1 MNVSPDWIA
10 VDWGSSNLRAFA
22 MRGGEPVAEA
32 ASGEGASGLARE
44 DFEPA
49 LLRAVGPWLSEGR
62 VTPVLACGMVGA
74 RHGWIEAPY
83 RLVPCA
89 PAAPGETI
97 LAPTQDSRLSLRILP
112 GLSQASPADV
122 MRGEETQIAGFLAGD
137 PGFAGALILPGTHS
151 KQARIA
157 GGRVLSFS
165 TWMTGELFALLSQ
178 SSVLRH
184 SLQGAGGEDP
194 AAFAAGVR
202 IGAGGGALR
211 GLFALRAEGLLEGL
225 PAQAA
230 RSRLSGMLIGAELT
244 GFDPGGDCVVIGA
257 GGLARAYLAALD
269 LLGIPARACDGAELA
284 RRGLALIHEGRGL

>member
-1 MNVSPDWIA
+1 MNVSPEWIA

-22 MRGGEPVAEA
+22 MRGGEPLAES

-49 LLRAVGPWLSEGR
+49 LLRVIGPWLTEGR

-83 RLVPCA
+83 RAVPCA
-89 PAAPGETI
+89 PVAPGETI
-97 LAPTQDSRLSLRILP
+97 LAPTQDPRLSLRITP

-122 MRGEETQIAGFLAGD
+122 MRGEETQIAGFLAGE
-137 PGFAGALILPGTHS
+137 PAFAGALILPGTHS

-157 GGRVLSFS
+157 DGKVLSFS

-178 SSVLRH
+178 GSVLRH
-184 SLQGAGGEDP
+184 SLQSGEGEDL
-194 AAFAAGVR
+194 AAFVEGVG
-202 IGAGGGALR
+202 IGAEGRALR

-230 RSRLSGMLIGAELT
+230 RSRLSGMLIGAELA

-257 GGLARAYLAALD
+257 GGLARAYLAALRS
-269 LLGIPARACDGAELA
+269 LGLAARACDGAELA
-284 RRGLALIHEGRGL
+284 RRGLALIQEGKNL